1 MQMAARF
8 SNLSA
13 VNKFFDLAADRLN
26 LSSEMRKLL
35 KSPVR
40 EVKVEIPL
48 KMDDGSIE
56 VFIGFRVQHDE
67 SRGPQKGGV
76 RYHPKVSLDDVRAL
90 ASLMTWKT
98 TLINIPF
105 GGAKGGVICD
115 PKKMSS
121 GELERMTRTYI
132 SRIIQLIGP
141 NRDVLAPDIGTDSQ
155 IMAWM
160 MDEYSKIY
168 GYTPG
173 VVTGKPLELE
183 GSLGREQAVGMGIVF
198 LARELARDLKL
209 KLKGTKV
216 AVQGF
221 GKVGYNASLLLEKE
235 GCRIVAVS
243 DSKGGVY
250 NGKGLNVNK
259 VKEIYNK
266 KKSVGSYP
274 EAEKISNEKLLEV
287 GCDILIPSALAGEI
301 KETNAR
307 KIKASIVIEGANSPV
322 TPEADRMLEQMG
334 VTVVPDVLANAG
346 GVVVS
351 YFEWVQNLQ
360 QVSWEEDYV
369 NNNLMKK
376 MISSYREVS
385 ELSKREK
392 VSARVAAYMIALDR
406 VMKAT
411 KLRGI

>member
-1 MQMAARF
+1 MAARF

-221 GKVGYNASLLLEKE
+221 GKVGYNASLLLEKG

>member
-1 MQMAARF
+1 MVARF
-8 SNLSA
+8 SSLNA

-26 LSSEMRKLL
+26 FSYEMRKLL
-35 KSPVR
+35 KSPVS

-48 KMDDGSIE
+48 KMDDGSVE
-56 VFIGFRVQHDE
+56 VLTGFRVQHDE

-105 GGAKGGVICD
+105 GGAKGGVICN

-141 NRDVLAPDIGTDSQ
+141 NRDVLAPDIGTDGQ
-155 IMAWM
+155 VMAWI
-160 MDEYSKIY
+160 MDEYSKVY

-183 GSLGREQAVGMGIVF
+183 GSFGREQAVGMGIVF
-198 LARELARDLKL
+198 LVRELAGDLKL
-209 KLKGTKV
+209 KLKGAKV

-221 GKVGYNASLLLEKE
+221 GKVGYNVSLLLEKE

-243 DSKGGVY
+243 DSKGGIY
-250 NGKGLNVNK
+250 NGKGLNVDK
-259 VKEIYNK
+259 VKKIYNK
-266 KKSVGSYP
+266 EKSVENYS
-274 EAEKISNEKLLEV
+274 EAQKISNEELLEA

-301 KETNAR
+301 RLANAR
-307 KIKASIVIEGANSPV
+307 KIKARVIIEGANNPV
-322 TPEADRMLEQMG
+322 TPEADRILEQMG
-334 VTVVPDVLANAG
+334 VTVLPDILANAG

-360 QVSWEEDYV
+360 QVSWEEEYV
-369 NNNLMKK
+369 NKALMKK
-376 MISSYREVS
+376 MVSSYRDVR
-385 ELSKREK
+385 ELSKKEK
-392 VSARVAAYMIALDR
+392 ISFRVAAYMIALGR

>member
-1 MQMAARF
+1 MVARF
-8 SNLSA
+8 SSLNA

-26 LSSEMRKLL
+26 FSYEMRKLL
-35 KSPVR
+35 KSPVS

-48 KMDDGSIE
+48 KMDDGSVE
-56 VFIGFRVQHDE
+56 VLTGFRVQHDE
-67 SRGPQKGGV
+67 SREPQKGGV

-105 GGAKGGVICD
+105 GGAKGGVICN

-141 NRDVLAPDIGTDSQ
+141 TRDVLAPDIGTDGQ
-155 IMAWM
+155 VMAWI
-160 MDEYSKIY
+160 MDEYSKVY

-183 GSLGREQAVGMGIVF
+183 GSFGREQAVGMGIVF
-198 LARELARDLKL
+198 LVRELAGDLKL
-209 KLKGTKV
+209 KLKGAKV

-221 GKVGYNASLLLEKE
+221 GKVGYNVSLLLEKE

-243 DSKGGVY
+243 DSKGGIY
-250 NGKGLNVNK
+250 NGKGLNVDK
-259 VKEIYNK
+259 VKKIYNK
-266 KKSVGSYP
+266 EKSVENYS
-274 EAEKISNEKLLEV
+274 EAQKISNEELLEA

-301 KETNAR
+301 RLANAR
-307 KIKASIVIEGANSPV
+307 KIKARVIIEGANNPV
-322 TPEADRMLEQMG
+322 TPEADRILEQMG
-334 VTVVPDVLANAG
+334 VTVLPDILANAG

-360 QVSWEEDYV
+360 QVSWEEEYV
-369 NNNLMKK
+369 NKALMKK
-376 MISSYREVS
+376 MVSSYRDVR
-385 ELSKREK
+385 ELSKKEK
-392 VSARVAAYMIALDR
+392 ISFRVAAYMIALGR

>member
-1 MQMAARF
+1 MVARF
-8 SNLSA
+8 SSLNA

-26 LSSEMRKLL
+26 FSYEMRKLL

-48 KMDDGSIE
+48 KMDDGSVE
-56 VFIGFRVQHDE
+56 VLTGFRVQHDE

-105 GGAKGGVICD
+105 GGAKGGVICN

-141 NRDVLAPDIGTDSQ
+141 TRDVLAPDIGTDGQ
-155 IMAWM
+155 VMAWI
-160 MDEYSKIY
+160 MDEYSKVY

-183 GSLGREQAVGMGIVF
+183 GSFGREQAVGMGIVF
-198 LARELARDLKL
+198 LVRELAGDLKL
-209 KLKGTKV
+209 KLKGAKV

-221 GKVGYNASLLLEKE
+221 GKVGYNVSLLLEKE

-243 DSKGGVY
+243 DSKGGIY
-250 NGKGLNVNK
+250 NGKGLNVDK
-259 VKEIYNK
+259 VKKIYNNE
-266 KKSVGSYP
+266 KSVENYS
-274 EAEKISNEKLLEV
+274 EAQKISNEELLEA

-301 KETNAR
+301 RLANAR
-307 KIKASIVIEGANSPV
+307 KIKARVIIEGANNPV
-322 TPEADRMLEQMG
+322 TPEADRILEQMG
-334 VTVVPDVLANAG
+334 VTVLPDILANAG

-360 QVSWEEDYV
+360 QVSWEEEYV
-369 NNNLMKK
+369 NKALMKK
-376 MISSYREVS
+376 MVSSYRDVR
-385 ELSKREK
+385 ELSKKEK
-392 VSARVAAYMIALDR
+392 ISFRVAAYMIALGR